1 MIITNLDKSSKII
14 ITQNIYTVD
23 TSYKNVSG
31 HRRRCFWD
39 PFVNWG
45 AWYTCPQSFKTAGP
59 APIDYAYASWTENYI
74 PIYYIY
80 QNRERRKWFESHKW
94 EIVRIARIGN
104 SSNGT
109 DCFKR

>member
-39 PFVNWG
+39 PFVNWW

-59 APIDYAYASWTENYI
+59 APIDYANASWTENYI
-74 PIYYIY
+74 PIIIY
-80 QNRERRKWFESHKW
+80 TKIGKGVNGSNRT
-94 EIVRIARIGN
+94 
-104 SSNGT
+104 NG
-109 DCFKR
+109 R